1 PPAARPGGTGPAMLR
16 LAPALLARL
25 ARPARP
31 WVPVLRRGAAA
42 GGEEERFVFP
52 EYEPELSEAAIAAA
66 AAVPRRK
73 TGRERRERR
82 ERPPVAAVGRP
93 DPSVPPS
100 GVSCSGCGAELQ
112 CRDGAAP
119 GFVPAEKYRSLSE
132 GPAGPAGL
140 RGAVCQRCW
149 LLAHH
154 GRALRLRLPPE
165 QHREVVS
172 AALRRPPRHGRGPL
186 LLYILDLLEL
196 PDPVLPQLQGLL
208 GPDVPAAGL
217 LVVGNKVDLLPADSP
232 GHLGRLRQQLAAACA
247 QAGLRGTPLVD
258 VRLVSA
264 KTGFGLEGLISRLQ
278 RSWKCTGD
286 VYLLGATNSGKSTL
300 FNSLLLSDYCK
311 SRAPD
316 VVDRATVSPWPGTTL
331 NLLKFPIINPTC
343 DRIFRRQERLKEE
356 AAKTEDQL
364 SSEEKKYLDRLKKQ
378 GYLVGEVGRTFQ
390 QQKSSPVVDFDPDM
404 LSYSIDEDPRHS
416 PKKNEEREEFTYNE
430 VKDAR
435 WCFDTPGIVKENCVL
450 NLLTEKEVKLVL
462 PTNAIIPRTFILKP
476 GMVLF
481 LAALGR
487 VDYLQGEKPAW
498 FSVVASNLLPVHIS
512 TLSNADA
519 LYEKYGGQEFLKVPM
534 GGEERMKEFPPLV
547 PQDITLKGIGATE
560 AVADIKLSS
569 AGWVA
574 VTAHAEEKLLLRA
587 YTPKGTALVVREPP
601 LLPYISTIRG
611 PRIPGTAAYRTK
623 KPPSQVENLKTT
635 GRR

>member
-1 PPAARPGGTGPAMLR
+1 
-16 LAPALLARL
+16 
-25 ARPARP
+25 
-31 WVPVLRRGAAA
+31 
-42 GGEEERFVFP
+42 
-52 EYEPELSEAAIAAA
+52 
-66 AAVPRRK
+66 
-73 TGRERRERR
+73 
-82 ERPPVAAVGRP
+82 
-93 DPSVPPS
+93 
-100 GVSCSGCGAELQ
+100 
-112 CRDGAAP
+112 
-119 GFVPAEKYRSLSE
+119 
-132 GPAGPAGL
+132 
-140 RGAVCQRCW
+140 
-149 LLAHH
+149 LAHH
-154 GRALRLRLPPE
+154 GRALRLQLPPE
-165 QHREVVS
+165 QHRQVVS

-186 LLYILDLLEL
+186 LLYLLDVLEL
-196 PDPVLPQLQGLL
+196 PDPVLPQLPALL

-232 GHLGRLRQQLAAACA
+232 GHLGRLRQRVVAACA
-247 QAGLRGTPLVD
+247 QAGLREAPLVD

-264 KTGFGLEGLISRLQ
+264 KTGFGLEGLVSRLQ
-278 RSWKCTGD
+278 RSWKCAGD

-300 FNSLLLSDYCK
+300 FNTLLRSDYCK

-316 VVDRATVSPWPGTTL
+316 IVDRATVSPWPGTTL

-356 AAKTEDQL
+356 ATKTEDQL
-364 SSEEKKYLDRLKKQ
+364 SSEEKKCLNHLKKQ

-390 QQKSSPVVDFDPDM
+390 RQKSSPVVDFDPDM
-404 LSYSIDEDPRHS
+404 LSYSVDEDPKHS
-416 PKKNEEREEFTYNE
+416 PRKREEREEFTYNE

-462 PTNAIIPRTFILKP
+462 PMHAIVPRTFILKP

-498 FSVVASNLLPVHIS
+498 FSVMASNLLPVRIA

-519 LYEKYGGQEFLKVPM
+519 IYEKHAGQELLKVPM

-547 PQDITLKGIGATE
+547 PQDITLKGIGTTE

-574 VTAHAEEKLLLRA
+574 VTAHEEEKLLLRA

-611 PRIPGTAAYRTK
+611 ARIAGTAAYRTK
-623 KPPSQVENLKTT
+623 KPPSLVENLKTV
-635 GRR
+635 GKR

>member
-1 PPAARPGGTGPAMLR
+1 
-16 LAPALLARL
+16 
-25 ARPARP
+25 
-31 WVPVLRRGAAA
+31 
-42 GGEEERFVFP
+42 
-52 EYEPELSEAAIAAA
+52 
-66 AAVPRRK
+66 
-73 TGRERRERR
+73 
-82 ERPPVAAVGRP
+82 GRP

-100 GVSCSGCGAELQ
+100 GVSCTGCGAELQ
-112 CRDGAAP
+112 CRDGGAP
-119 GFVPAEKYRSLSE
+119 GFLPAEKYRSLSE

-140 RGAVCQRCW
+140 WGAVCQRCW

-165 QHREVVS
+165 QHREVVR
-172 AALRRPPRHGRGPL
+172 AALRRPLRHGRGPL

-196 PDPVLPQLQGLL
+196 PDPVLPQLLGLL

-232 GHLGRLRQQLAAACA
+232 GHLGRLRQQLATACT
-247 QAGLRGTPLVD
+247 QAGLRRPLLVD

-278 RSWKCTGD
+278 RSWKCAGD
-286 VYLLGATNSGKSTL
+286 VFLLGATNSGKSTL
-300 FNSLLLSDYCK
+300 FNSLLYSDYCK

-343 DRIFRRQERLKEE
+343 DRIFRRQERLKGE
-356 AAKTEDQL
+356 AAKTEDEL
-364 SSEEKKYLDRLKKQ
+364 SSEERKYLSQLKKQ
-378 GYLVGEVGRTFQ
+378 GYFVGEVGRTIQ
-390 QQKSSPVVDFDPDM
+390 HQKPSAVFDFDPDM

-416 PKKNEEREEFTYNE
+416 SKKNEEREEFTYNE

-462 PTNAIIPRTFILKP
+462 PTHAIVPRTFILKP

-547 PQDITLKGIGATE
+547 PQDITLKGIGTTE

-587 YTPKGTALVVREPP
+587 YTPKGTGLVVREPP

-611 PRIPGTAAYRTK
+611 ARIPGTAAYRTK
-623 KPPSQVENLKTT
+623 KPPSLVENLKTT
-635 GRR
+635 GKR